1 MAKIT
6 EKDVKMMKYLIDK
19 VLVEKKTLDEEEIA
33 TLKAILKKL
42 NDIDKEEE
50 AKKKKA
56 IGLSEVID
64 NSMEKA
70 MIKLALKKS
79 NAIEFEKLPVKSKAE
94 KLKEQIEALQ
104 KSTLGKFGEEQA
116 KKEKERKEA
125 EELDR
130 YYEDWVSKNGRSL

>member
-19 VLVEKKTLDEEEIA
+19 V
-33 TLKAILKKL
+33 ILKRL